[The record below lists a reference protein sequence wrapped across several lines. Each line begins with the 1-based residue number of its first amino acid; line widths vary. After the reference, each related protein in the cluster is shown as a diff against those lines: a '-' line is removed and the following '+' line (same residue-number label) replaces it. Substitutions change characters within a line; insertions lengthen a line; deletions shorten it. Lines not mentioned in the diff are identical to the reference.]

1 MSARK
6 TWGMIKN
13 QVGKAIGMGGDHPD
27 LLPLANSAIQELWNE
42 VDFIGKF
49 QIYKIRV
56 SGDCHG
62 NRYITWPRQIETI
75 EAIQSCNTPIG
86 VRNMAFEFIENAP
99 GNLETA
105 NRFYGPRAYS
115 FGSGGAGRLMGDRA
129 EVCTSEDINS
139 KGKKVRAYNALPIDN
154 GFQIIIMGYDNNGQ
168 WIRSLQNG
176 AYVDGEYLTLNA
188 SNSPITS
195 NYYSTITGIQFSS
208 TPRSGDIYI
217 TEYDPSLPAEERWL
231 STYEYDEEIP
241 VYRRSILTGMPTN
254 NCPCVTALVRMR
266 FYPIAK
272 DRDYVQI
279 GNIEALKNQ
288 LIAMQRRDNG
298 KRTEYKL
305 AHQDAV
311 DNLNMELR
319 QYQGVAPKKVISFQK
334 RYLWGSSANT
344 M

>member
-1 MSARK
+1 
-6 TWGMIKN
+6 MIKN
-13 QVGKAIGMGGDHPD
+13 QVGIPIGMSGDHPD
-27 LLPLANSAIQELWNE
+27 LLPLVNSAIQELWNE

-56 SGDCHG
+56 SGDCDG
-62 NRYITWPRQIETI
+62 NRYITWPRQVETI
-75 EAIQSCNTPIG
+75 EALQSCNTPIG

-99 GNLETA
+99 GDLATA
-105 NRFYGPRAYS
+105 NKFYGPRAYS
-115 FGSGGAGRLMGDRA
+115 FGAGGPGRLLGDRS

-139 KGKKVRAYNALPIDN
+139 KGKKVKAYNALPMDD
-154 GFQIIIMGYDNNGQ
+154 GFQIIILGYDNDGQ
-168 WIRSLQNG
+168 WIRTLQG
-176 AYVDGEYLTLNA
+176 GVYVDGEYLTLS
-188 SNSPITS
+188 SNNPPITT
-195 NYYSTITGIQFSS
+195 NYFSTITGIQFSA
-208 TPRSGDIYI
+208 TPRSGNIYI
-217 TEYDPSLPAEERWL
+217 TEYDPINPSEERWL

-241 VYRRSILTGMPTN
+241 VYRRSILTGLPRN
-254 NCPCVTALVRMR
+254 NCPCVTALVRIR

-279 GNIEALKNQ
+279 GNIEAIKNQ
-288 LIAMQRRDNG
+288 LVAMQRRDNG

-319 QYQGVAPKKVISFQK
+319 QYQGVAPKKVISFAK
-334 RYLWGSSANT
+334 RYTWGSSNNV